1 MCKSCDIVDWILI
14 GWFFRSI
21 KRQVAGMRILELAVV
36 TIFLTNSQPTLH
48 NFENNP
54 NFNPKTPF
62 SLP

>member
-1 MCKSCDIVDWILI
+1 VDWILI